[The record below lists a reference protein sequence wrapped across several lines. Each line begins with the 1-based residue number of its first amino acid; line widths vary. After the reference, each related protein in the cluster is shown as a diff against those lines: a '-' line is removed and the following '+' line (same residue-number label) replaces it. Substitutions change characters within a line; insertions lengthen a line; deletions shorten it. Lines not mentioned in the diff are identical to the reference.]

1 LSSALKASTPDW
13 FRDQRL
19 GFGTGAVDSH
29 HFSPASQHVS
39 SGSSWHISPLNVTVR
54 LSSTRGR
61 HRKIRGR
68 YLRPKMQKTRR
79 AAAKRGVVLNAI
91 CGLPLMSG
99 FYRLDPSDPQI
110 WRAKASGWCCFFGND
125 LGHCSMVL
133 ESPASSSWD
142 GVFSTR
148 NRESLESGFPVGSQY
163 LARIRLL
170 ASASPAALLFMQKC
184 QSRDGSVRIKTM
196 SKIEIIAVTLQKI
209 CNVVTELSPVKRTGV
224 EISSRRRS
232 SGGSACDRQAS

>member
-91 CGLPLMSG
+91 WGLPLMSG

-148 NRESLESGFPVGSQY
+148 NRESFESGFPC
-163 LARIRLL
+163 RE
-170 ASASPAALLFMQKC
+170 SASRAHSAAC
-184 QSRDGSVRIKTM
+184 VRESGCPPIHAEV
-196 SKIEIIAVTLQKI
+196 SIARWQ
-209 CNVVTELSPVKRTGV
+209 
-224 EISSRRRS
+224 
-232 SGGSACDRQAS
+232 RQNKDYEQI